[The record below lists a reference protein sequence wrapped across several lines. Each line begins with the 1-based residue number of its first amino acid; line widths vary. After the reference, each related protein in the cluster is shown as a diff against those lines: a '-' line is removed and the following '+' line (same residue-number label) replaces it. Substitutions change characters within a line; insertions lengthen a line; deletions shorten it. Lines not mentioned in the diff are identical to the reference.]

1 MDLFTKWS
9 PFMMLKTE
17 VEMPDWK
24 PSLSSAKRVPFV
36 ELLADRPENNVGLA
50 FLFTQCLSL
59 INSFESDSIFFL
71 DSPNI
76 PHPKDPKPTHFF
88 PFRLQR
94 ISIKRLCWV
103 ETNPAVWCPR
113 QSRLLETGIWGLTA
127 ICDELLQWEMENGL
141 EKWTPKNPTELRWP

>member
-9 PFMMLKTE
+9 PFMMLKKE

-24 PSLSSAKRVPFV
+24 PSLSSAKTEPFV
-36 ELLADRPENNVGLA
+36 DLLADRSENNVGLA

-76 PHPKDPKPTHFF
+76 PHPTDPKPIHFSLLDF
-88 PFRLQR
+88 KESLSGGSAGWKLTLQ
-94 ISIKRLCWV
+94 
-103 ETNPAVWCPR
+103 
-113 QSRLLETGIWGLTA
+113 
-127 ICDELLQWEMENGL
+127 
-141 EKWTPKNPTELRWP
+141 